1 MESTI
6 HLGCSHLVEFFG
18 LASVA
23 RHLTL
28 EVAAKVPAGR
38 PAASGLAVVQWC
50 SVCEPPLPEVDTG
63 HTAGC
68 SVSESSAAVCGAEA
82 GRALGILKGERC

>member
-1 MESTI
+1 MAK
-6 HLGCSHLVEFFG
+6 HLN
-18 LASVA
+18 
-23 RHLTL
+23 L

-38 PAASGLAVVQWC
+38 PAASGPEMVQWC
-50 SVCEPPLPEVDTG
+50 SVCETPLPEVDMG